1 MTLLPRTAIFRET
14 NGMQTEME
22 KNIRTAAAVGVW
34 MAMLALSQESAAAA
48 DAVRED
54 FARYGD
60 WREHLMASA
69 SCGSSIAPI
78 VRGSDRASDRALMCA
93 DALHVSSDRYETQ
106 GRTRVT
112 DTYLFEEAT
121 YTVYGGT
128 IVAVFR

>member
-48 DAVRED
+48 AADAVRED

-78 VRGSDRASDRALMCA
+78 VRASDRALMCA
-93 DALHVSSDRYETQ
+93 DALHVSSDRYEAQ
-106 GRTRVT
+106 GRTLVT

>member
-1 MTLLPRTAIFRET
+1 MTLLPRTAIFWET

-78 VRGSDRASDRALMCA
+78 VRGSDRALMCA